1 MEFSFWDNHFDAFK
15 AMALPGVW
23 KDRDASPWVKSV
35 GVDDLSEKA
44 SSRPLSRSIL
54 KQLSVAGDASDRDVL
69 WSILAWGGMR
79 RDAARRLAKHEF
91 LWTEI
96 VGKLRRGGLDRRAS
110 YRLCQDAIRGVG
122 PSGIGPAYFTKL
134 IFFANPA
141 HDGYIMDQWTSRSIN
156 LLIDGPPVVKMRV
169 KNHVDPRN
177 NEAVY
182 ENFCCAVEALTK
194 ALHKVSPEETELCLF
209 SKGGRNPHPWRRY
222 LLQNGG

>member
-1 MEFSFWDNHFDAFK
+1 
-15 AMALPGVW
+15 
-23 KDRDASPWVKSV
+23 
-35 GVDDLSEKA
+35 
-44 SSRPLSRSIL
+44 
-54 KQLSVAGDASDRDVL
+54 
-69 WSILAWGGMR
+69 MR

-110 YRLCQDAIRGVG
+110 YRLCQDAIKGVG
-122 PSGIGPAYFTKL
+122 SSGIGPAYFIKL

-141 HDGYIMDQWTSRSIN
+141 HDGYIMDQWTSRSIKF
-156 LLIDGPPVVKMRV
+156 LIDGPPVVKMRI

-194 ALHKVSPEETELCLF
+194 ALHKVSLEETELYQRRRLLTHSGF
-209 SKGGRNPHPWRRY
+209 LGFPTGRRSVSMAGKGVSDACQSHPS
-222 LLQNGG
+222 L